1 MMTDSERQARIKE
14 LEGLLA
20 EARDAYYNKQPIVPD
35 EVYDAWSDEL
45 SELDDLNRIL
55 SSVGSPPVS
64 EWAKVTHSNPM
75 GSLNKVNTLEEIT
88 DWIQTYAQG
97 EALLVSEKLDGI
109 SIQVKYVN
117 GKLAQAS
124 TRGDGFIGEDITVNA
139 LRMKGVPEKLPKRVT
154 CSFRGEIILRK
165 SDFADHFKNDGYAN
179 TRNATSG
186 ISKRYDGKG
195 CEHLTV
201 LFYKVM
207 SGVSFSTSEEQ
218 FKFIESM
225 GLSTPWW
232 ALSGLWLGI
241 KTPHDIWV
249 EYQQSKRDRLDYDID
264 GLVVEVNDLAK
275 QFALGEKDLR
285 PVGATAFKFAP
296 ITRET
301 VLRGITLQ
309 TGGTGRITPVANF
322 DPVNLLG
329 AQVSN
334 ASLYNW
340 RYIQTLGLD
349 IGARILVAR
358 ANDVIPRVVAVVRGT
373 GTVAAPPTSCPS
385 CGAEVVQDGEFHVC
399 PNREACP
406 AQVVGRVSQ
415 WITSLNILEWGDTLL
430 EKLTTSG
437 LVKSIPDL
445 YRLTEA
451 QLSGLER
458 MGDTSA
464 AKALKLLRAKKVLP
478 LELVLGSLCIPG
490 IAVTTVKLVMDAGF
504 DTIEK
509 LRAAPLEKLG
519 KIKGIGPVKAE
530 ALFKWLRDQGQVV
543 DDLLA
548 VGVVIQEP
556 VRGKFSGMSF
566 CFTGEMQNKRGD
578 LEAMAKAQGAE
589 IKSSVTKKLTYL
601 VLSDTSTTK
610 AATAKKYGTKCLS
623 EDEFLALVNG

>member
-1 MMTDSERQARIKE
+1 MTTDPQSRIKE

-20 EARDAYYNKQPIVPD
+20 DARDAYYNKQPSVPD
-35 EVYDAWSDEL
+35 DVYDAWSDEL
-45 SELDDLNRIL
+45 LELDGLNCIL
-55 SSVGSPPVS
+55 SSIGSPPVS
-64 EWAKVTHSNPM
+64 EWEKCTHSNPM

-88 DWIQTYAQG
+88 DWAQTYAPG
-97 EALLVSEKLDGI
+97 ETLAISEKLDGI
-109 SIQVKYVN
+109 SIQVQYVN
-117 GKLAQAS
+117 GKLSKAS
-124 TRGDGFIGEDITVNA
+124 TRGDGFVGEDITVNV
-139 LRMKGVPEKLPKRVT
+139 LRMKGILEKLPKRIT
-154 CSFRGEIILRK
+154 CSLRGEIILKK
-165 SDFADHFKNDGYAN
+165 SDFADYFKADGYSN
-179 TRNATSG
+179 TRNAASG
-186 ISKRYDGKG
+186 ISKRYDGRG

-207 SGVSFSTSEEQ
+207 RGATLSTVEEQ
-218 FKFIESM
+218 FKFIESL

-232 ALSGLWLGI
+232 ALSGIWVGI

-249 EYQQSKRDRLDYDID
+249 EYQQGKRDRLDYDID

-285 PVGATAFKFAP
+285 PVGSTAFKFAP

-301 VLRGITLQ
+301 VLRGVTWQ

-322 DPVNLLG
+322 DMVNLLG

-340 RYIQTLGLD
+340 RYIQTLSLD
-349 IGARILVAR
+349 IGAKILVAR
-358 ANDVIPRVVAVVRGT
+358 AHDVIPRVVAVVRGT
-373 GTVAAPPTSCPS
+373 GTVHPPPMNCLA
-385 CGAEVVQDGEFHVC
+385 CGADVVQDGEFHVC

-415 WITSLNILEWGDTLL
+415 WVTSLNILEWGDTLL
-430 EKLTTSG
+430 ERLQESG
-437 LVKSIPDL
+437 LVRSIPDL
-445 YRLTEA
+445 YRLTDS

-458 MGDTSA
+458 MGDISA
-464 AKALKLLRAKKVLP
+464 AKALKLLRNKMVLP

-509 LRAAPLEKLG
+509 LRAAPLENLG

-530 ALFKWLRDQGQVV
+530 ALFKWLRNQGQVV
-543 DDLLA
+543 DELLA
-548 VGVVIQEP
+548 VGIVIQEP
-556 VRGKFSGMSF
+556 VRGKLSGMSF

-589 IKSSVTKKLTYL
+589 VKSGVTKKLTYL
-601 VLSDTSTTK
+601 VIADTSTTK
-610 AATAKKYGTKCLS
+610 AATAKKYGTKCIS
-623 EDEFLALVNG
+623 EDEFLVLIG